1 MKKRILSLVLFL
13 FTFKL
18 YAAIGL
24 TDSILNKRVAI
35 LNLISSLQV
44 NIPFDKLHGAFP
56 SFRKYYFSS
65 KLKQEDNVFF
75 TSLVLFNIGQ
85 FSSQMHPDELAIL
98 EKAKEMAKDYI
109 ERFKNQNNH
118 LTYNFWPRNPPQI
131 FPNGGWLN
139 LLNKNAAL
147 ADDIDD
153 GAITLLALGVNDSTA
168 KAMQSKFADYRVG
181 LIKPNKSFYKAYKNR
196 PVYSTWLGNKMPK
209 DVDLSVLTNV
219 LLMHTIAK
227 IPLNATDSASFN
239 LIVDLVKANK
249 HITDPAYA
257 SQHYANSAT
266 ILYHVA
272 RLAYYSDYPA
282 LLALKPVLLEQAL
295 TLSKQAIM
303 PLEQLLLNTCV
314 LRLGGKIDFPFE
326 VNETSLMA
334 NNYPYF
340 VANIASVLN
349 NPFKRIVNR
358 SNIVRF
364 DYYSYAFNLSLLY
377 ENWMLRRGLMEFG
390 LPPFGR

>member
-1 MKKRILSLVLFL
+1 MKKGILGLVLL
-13 FTFKL
+13 LLCFKL

-24 TDSILNKRVAI
+24 TDSILKQRVTI
-35 LNLISSLQV
+35 LNLISNLQFKDSTDV
-44 NIPFDKLHGAFP
+44 LNGSFP
-56 SFRKYYFSS
+56 SYRKYNFSS

-75 TSLVLFNIGQ
+75 TALVLFNIGQ

-98 EKAKEMAKDYI
+98 EKAKSNALVYI
-109 ERFKNQNNH
+109 QRFKNQNNQ

-153 GAITLLALGVNDSTA
+153 GAITLLAIGANDSTA
-168 KAMQSKFADYRVG
+168 KAMQSKFGAYRVG
-181 LIKPNKSFYKAYKNR
+181 LIKANKSFYKEFKNR

-219 LLMHTIAK
+219 LLMHTKAK
-227 IPLNATDSASFN
+227 IPFNATDSASLD

-249 HITDPAYA
+249 HLTDPTYV
-257 SQHYANSAT
+257 SQHYANSST
-266 ILYHVA
+266 ILYHLA
-272 RLAYYSDYPA
+272 RLAFYSDYPA
-282 LLALKPVLLEQAL
+282 LLALKPILLEQAL
-295 TLSKQAIM
+295 VLSKQARF
-303 PLEQLLLNTCV
+303 PLERLLLNTSI
-314 LRLGGKIDFPFE
+314 LRLGGKIDFPMEMNE
-326 VNETSLMA
+326 VSLMV

-377 ENWMLRRGLMEFG
+377 ENLMLRGE
-390 LPPFGR
+390 

>member
-1 MKKRILSLVLFL
+1 MKKGILSILLIVFS
-13 FTFKL
+13 FNL
-18 YAAIGL
+18 YAASAIS
-24 TDSILNKRVAI
+24 DSILKHRKAI
-35 LNLISSLQV
+35 LKLITDLQIKNPSEV
-44 NIPFDKLHGAFP
+44 LNGSFP
-56 SFRKYYFSS
+56 SYRKYYFSS

-85 FSSQMHPDELAIL
+85 FSSLMHPEELSML
-98 EKAKEMAKDYI
+98 EKAKSNALVYI
-109 ERFKNQNNH
+109 DRFKNQNNH

-139 LLNKNAAL
+139 LINKNAAL

-153 GAITLLALGVNDSTA
+153 GAITLLALGSNDSLA
-168 KAMQSKFADYRVG
+168 KLMQSKIGAFRVG
-181 LIKPNKSFYKAYKNR
+181 LIKPNRSFYKEYKDR
-196 PVYSTWLGNKMPK
+196 PVYSTWLGTKMPK

-227 IPLNATDSASFN
+227 IPLNATDSASLD

-249 HITDPAYA
+249 HLTDPTYV
-257 SQHYANSAT
+257 SQHYANCAT

-282 LLALKPVLLEQAL
+282 LMALKPVLLEQAL
-295 TLSKQAIM
+295 ALSKQARF
-303 PLEQLLLNTCV
+303 PLEQLLLNTSI
-314 LRLGGKIDFPFE
+314 LRLGGKIEFPID
-326 VNETSLMA
+326 VNEASLKV

-340 VANIASVLN
+340 IANIASVLN

-358 SNIVRF
+358 SNVVRF
-364 DYYSYAFNLSLLY
+364 DYYSYAFNLSLMY
-377 ENWMLRRGLMEFG
+377 ENLMLRGD
-390 LPPFGR
+390 

>member
-1 MKKRILSLVLFL
+1 MKKGMLGIVLLLLS
-13 FTFKL
+13 FKL
-18 YAAIGL
+18 YAALGV

-35 LNLISSLQV
+35 LNLISKLQFKDSTDV
-44 NIPFDKLHGAFP
+44 LNGSFP
-56 SFRKYYFSS
+56 SYRKYNFSS
-65 KLKQEDNVFF
+65 KLKQEDNIFF

-85 FSSQMHPDELAIL
+85 FASQMHPDELAIL
-98 EKAKEMAKDYI
+98 DKAKANAITYI
-109 ERFKNQNNH
+109 DRFKNQNNQ

-153 GAITLLALGVNDSTA
+153 CAITLLALGLNDSTA
-168 KAMQSKFADYRVG
+168 KAMQSKFGDYRVG
-181 LIKPNKSFYKAYKNR
+181 LIKPNKSFYKTFKNS
-196 PVYSTWLGNKMPK
+196 PVYSTWLGTKMPK

-219 LLMHTIAK
+219 LLMHTISK
-227 IPLNATDSASFN
+227 IPLNATDSASLD

-249 HITDPAYA
+249 HITDPTYV
-257 SQHYANSAT
+257 SQHYANTAT

-295 TLSKQAIM
+295 ALSKQARM

-314 LRLGGKIDFPFE
+314 LRLGGKIDFPIE

-377 ENWMLRRGLMEFG
+377 ENLMLRGD
-390 LPPFGR
+390 

>member
-1 MKKRILSLVLFL
+1 MKKGILGIVLL
-13 FTFKL
+13 LLSFKL
-18 YAAIGL
+18 YAAIGV
-24 TDSILNKRVAI
+24 TDSILKQRLTI
-35 LNLISSLQV
+35 LNLISNLQSKDSTDDL
-44 NIPFDKLHGAFP
+44 NGSFP
-56 SFRKYYFSS
+56 SYRKYYFSS

-75 TSLVLFNIGQ
+75 TSLILFNIGQ
-85 FSSQMHPDELAIL
+85 FTAQMHPEELAFI
-98 EKAKEMAKDYI
+98 EKAKSDALVYI
-109 ERFKNQNNH
+109 DRFKNQNNQ

-139 LLNKNAAL
+139 LFNSKAAL

-153 GAITLLALGVNDSTA
+153 GAITLLALGANDSTA
-168 KAMQSKFADYRVG
+168 KAMQSKFAAYRVG
-181 LIKPNKSFYKAYKNR
+181 LIKPNQSFYKAFNNR
-196 PVYSTWLGNKMPK
+196 PVYSTWLGTKMPK

-219 LLMHTIAK
+219 VLMHTISK
-227 IPLNATDSASFN
+227 IPLNATDSASLD

-249 HITDPAYA
+249 HLTDAAYV

-266 ILYHVA
+266 IIYHIA
-272 RLAYYSDYPA
+272 RLSYYSDYPA
-282 LLALKPVLLEQAL
+282 LLALRPILLEQAL
-295 TLSKQAIM
+295 ALSKKARFT
-303 PLEQLLLNTCV
+303 LEQLLLNTSI

-326 VNETSLMA
+326 VNEASLKV

-364 DYYSYAFNLSLLY
+364 DYYSYAFNLSLMY
-377 ENWMLRRGLMEFG
+377 ENLMLRGDFQK
-390 LPPFGR
+390 

>member
-1 MKKRILSLVLFL
+1 MKQGILSIVLFVFSFNL
-13 FTFKL
+13 H
-18 YAAIGL
+18 AASVVS
-24 TDSILNKRVAI
+24 DSILNRRIAI
-35 LNLISSLQV
+35 LNLISNLQFKDSTDV
-44 NIPFDKLHGAFP
+44 LNGSFP
-56 SFRKYYFSS
+56 SYRKYNFSS

-75 TSLVLFNIGQ
+75 TALVLFNIGQ
-85 FSSQMHPDELAIL
+85 FSLQMHPNELSIL
-98 EKAKEMAKDYI
+98 EKAKSNAIKYI
-109 ERFKNQNNH
+109 QRFKNQNNQ

-139 LLNKNAAL
+139 LFNKKAAL

-153 GAITLLALGVNDSTA
+153 GAITLLALGANDSIS
-168 KAMQSKFADYRVG
+168 KAMQSKFSDYRVG
-181 LIKPNKSFYKAYKNR
+181 LIKANKSFYKEFKNR
-196 PVYSTWLGNKMPK
+196 PVYSTWLGSKMPK

-219 LLMHTIAK
+219 LLMHTKAK
-227 IPLNATDSASFN
+227 IPLNATDSASLD

-249 HITDPAYA
+249 HITDPKYV

-282 LLALKPVLLEQAL
+282 LLALKPILLKQAIE
-295 TLSKQAIM
+295 LSKQARF
-303 PLEQLLLNTCV
+303 PLEQLLLNTTV
-314 LRLGGKIDFPFE
+314 LRLGGKMDLPLS

-349 NPFKRIVNR
+349 NPFKRVVNR

-364 DYYSYAFNLSLLY
+364 DYYSYAFNLSLMY
-377 ENWMLRRGLMEFG
+377 ENLMLRGE
-390 LPPFGR
+390 

>member
-1 MKKRILSLVLFL
+1 MKKGILGIVLL
-13 FTFKL
+13 LLSFKL
-18 YAAIGL
+18 YAAIGV
-24 TDSILNKRVAI
+24 TDSLLQQRVTI
-35 LNLISSLQV
+35 LNLISNLQFKDSTDV
-44 NIPFDKLHGAFP
+44 LNGSYP
-56 SFRKYYFSS
+56 SYRKYFFSA

-85 FSSQMHPDELAIL
+85 FASRMHHDELAML
-98 EKAKEMAKDYI
+98 DKAKANAIINID
-109 ERFKNQNNH
+109 RFKNQNNH

-153 GAITLLALGVNDSTA
+153 GAIVSLALGVNDSTA
-168 KAMQSKFADYRVG
+168 KAMQTKFGDYRVG
-181 LIKPNKSFYKAYKNR
+181 LIKPNKSFYKAFKNR
-196 PVYSTWLGNKMPK
+196 PVYSTWLGTKMPK

-219 LLMHTIAK
+219 LLMHTISK
-227 IPLNATDSASFN
+227 IPLNATDSASLD

-249 HITDPAYA
+249 HIIDPTYV
-257 SQHYANSAT
+257 SQHYANTAT

-282 LLALKPVLLEQAL
+282 LLALKTILLEQAL
-295 TLSKQAIM
+295 ALSKQAKM
-303 PLEQLLLNTCV
+303 PLEQLLLNTSV

-326 VNETSLMA
+326 VSATSLKT

-377 ENWMLRRGLMEFG
+377 ENLMLRGDVQK
-390 LPPFGR
+390 

>member
-1 MKKRILSLVLFL
+1 MKKGILSILLIVFS
-13 FTFKL
+13 FNL
-18 YAAIGL
+18 YAASAL
-24 TDSILNKRVAI
+24 SDSILKHRIAI
-35 LNLISSLQV
+35 LKLITDLQIKNPSEV
-44 NIPFDKLHGAFP
+44 LNGSFP
-56 SFRKYYFSS
+56 SYRKYYFSS

-85 FSSQMHPDELAIL
+85 FSFLMHPEELSML
-98 EKAKEMAKDYI
+98 EKMKSNALVYI
-109 ERFKNQNNH
+109 DRFKNQNNH

-139 LLNKNAAL
+139 LLNKKAAL

-153 GAITLLALGVNDSTA
+153 GAITLLALGSNDSLA
-168 KAMQSKFADYRVG
+168 KLMQSKIGAFRVG
-181 LIKPNKSFYKAYKNR
+181 LIKPNRSFYKEYKDR
-196 PVYSTWLGNKMPK
+196 PVYSTWLGTKMPK

-227 IPLNATDSASFN
+227 IPLNATDSASFD
-239 LIVDLVKANK
+239 LIVDLVNSNK
-249 HITDPAYA
+249 HLTDPTYV

-272 RLAYYSDYPA
+272 RLAYYSNYPA
-282 LLALKPVLLEQAL
+282 LLALKPVLLEQAIE
-295 TLSKQAIM
+295 LSRQARF
-303 PLEQLLLNTCV
+303 PLEQLLLNTSI
-314 LRLGGKIDFPFE
+314 LRLGGKIDFPIEINE
-326 VNETSLMA
+326 VSLKA

-364 DYYSYAFNLSLLY
+364 DYYSYAFNLSLMY
-377 ENWMLRRGLMEFG
+377 ENLMLRGDF
-390 LPPFGR
+390 

>member
-1 MKKRILSLVLFL
+1 MKKGILSILLIVFL
-13 FTFKL
+13 FNL
-18 YAAIGL
+18 YAASAIS
-24 TDSILNKRVAI
+24 DSILNHRKAI
-35 LNLISSLQV
+35 LKLITNLQIKNPSEVLNGS
-44 NIPFDKLHGAFP
+44 FP
-56 SFRKYYFSS
+56 SYRKYYFSS

-85 FSSQMHPDELAIL
+85 FSSLMHPEELSML
-98 EKAKEMAKDYI
+98 EKAKSNALVYI
-109 ERFKNQNNH
+109 DRFKNQNNH

-139 LLNKNAAL
+139 LINKKAAL
-147 ADDIDD
+147 ADDIDV
-153 GAITLLALGVNDSTA
+153 GAITLLALGSNDSLA
-168 KAMQSKFADYRVG
+168 KLMQSKIGAFRVG
-181 LIKPNKSFYKAYKNR
+181 LIKPNRSFYKEYKDR
-196 PVYSTWLGNKMPK
+196 PVYSTWLGTKMPK

-227 IPLNATDSASFN
+227 IHLNATDSASLD

-249 HITDPAYA
+249 HLTDPTYV

-272 RLAYYSDYPA
+272 RLAYYSNYPA
-282 LLALKPVLLEQAL
+282 LLALKPALLEQAIE
-295 TLSKQAIM
+295 LSRQARF
-303 PLEQLLLNTCV
+303 PLEQLLLNTSI
-314 LRLGGKIDFPFE
+314 LRLGGNIDFPIE
-326 VNETSLMA
+326 VNEASLKVH
-334 NNYPYF
+334 NYPYF

-364 DYYSYAFNLSLLY
+364 DYYSYAFDLSLIY
-377 ENWMLRRGLMEFG
+377 ENLMLRGD
-390 LPPFGR
+390 

>member
-1 MKKRILSLVLFL
+1 MKKGILSIVLFV
-13 FTFKL
+13 FSFNL
-18 YAAIGL
+18 YAASGVS
-24 TDSILNKRVAI
+24 DSILKQRIAI
-35 LNLISSLQV
+35 LKIIADLQFNNPSEV
-44 NIPFDKLHGAFP
+44 LNGSFP
-56 SFRKYYFSS
+56 SYRKYYFST

-85 FSSQMHPDELAIL
+85 FSAQMRPEELAMI
-98 EKAKEMAKDYI
+98 EKAKVNTVFYLN
-109 ERFKNQNNH
+109 RFKNQNNQ

-153 GAITLLALGVNDSTA
+153 CAITLLALGAKDSLA
-168 KAMQSKFADYRVG
+168 KAMQSKFGAYRVG
-181 LIKPNKSFYKAYKNR
+181 LIKSNQSFYKVFKDR
-196 PVYSTWLGNKMPK
+196 PVYSTWLGTKMPK

-219 LLMHTIAK
+219 LLMHTISK
-227 IPLNATDSASFN
+227 IPLNATDSASLD

-249 HITDPAYA
+249 HITDPTYV

-272 RLAYYSDYPA
+272 RLAFYSDYPA
-282 LLALKPVLLEQAL
+282 LLALKPILLEQAFN
-295 TLSKQAIM
+295 LSKQARF
-303 PLEQLLLNTCV
+303 PLEHLLLNTSI
-314 LRLGGKIDFPFE
+314 LRLGGKIDFPIE
-326 VNETSLMA
+326 VNEASLKV

-364 DYYSYAFNLSLLY
+364 DYYSYAFNLSLMY
-377 ENWMLRRGLMEFG
+377 ENLMLRGD
-390 LPPFGR
+390 

>member
-1 MKKRILSLVLFL
+1 MKKGILSIVLFVFSFNL
-13 FTFKL
+13 H
-18 YAAIGL
+18 AASVVS
-24 TDSILNKRVAI
+24 DSILNRRIAI
-35 LNLISSLQV
+35 LNLISNLQFKDSTDV
-44 NIPFDKLHGAFP
+44 LNGSFP
-56 SFRKYYFSS
+56 SYRKYNFSS

-75 TSLVLFNIGQ
+75 TALVLFNIGQ
-85 FSSQMHPDELAIL
+85 FSLQMHPNELSIL
-98 EKAKEMAKDYI
+98 EKAKSNAIKYI
-109 ERFKNQNNH
+109 QRFKNQNNQ

-139 LLNKNAAL
+139 LFNKKAAL

-153 GAITLLALGVNDSTA
+153 GAITLLALGANDSLS
-168 KAMQSKFADYRVG
+168 KAMQSKFSDYRVG
-181 LIKPNKSFYKAYKNR
+181 LIKANKSFYKEFKNR
-196 PVYSTWLGNKMPK
+196 PVYSTWLGSKMPK

-219 LLMHTIAK
+219 LLMHTKAK
-227 IPLNATDSASFN
+227 IPLNATDSASLD

-249 HITDPAYA
+249 HITDPKYV

-272 RLAYYSDYPA
+272 RLAYYSDFPA
-282 LLALKPVLLEQAL
+282 LLALKPMLLKQAIE
-295 TLSKQAIM
+295 LSKQARF
-303 PLEQLLLNTCV
+303 PLEQLLLNTTV
-314 LRLGGKIDFPFE
+314 LRLGGKMDLPLS

-349 NPFKRIVNR
+349 NPFKRVVNR

-364 DYYSYAFNLSLLY
+364 DYYSYAFNLSLMY
-377 ENWMLRRGLMEFG
+377 ENLMLRGE
-390 LPPFGR
+390 

>member
-1 MKKRILSLVLFL
+1 MKKGILSILLIVFS
-13 FTFKL
+13 FNL
-18 YAAIGL
+18 YAASAIS
-24 TDSILNKRVAI
+24 DSILKHRKAI
-35 LNLISSLQV
+35 LKLITDLQIKNPSEV
-44 NIPFDKLHGAFP
+44 LNGSFP
-56 SFRKYYFSS
+56 SYRKYYFSS

-85 FSSQMHPDELAIL
+85 FSSLMHPEELSML
-98 EKAKEMAKDYI
+98 EKAKSNALVYI
-109 ERFKNQNNH
+109 DRFKNQNNH

-139 LLNKNAAL
+139 LINKNAAL

-153 GAITLLALGVNDSTA
+153 GAITLLALGSNDSLA
-168 KAMQSKFADYRVG
+168 KLMQSKIGAFRVG
-181 LIKPNKSFYKAYKNR
+181 LIKPNRSFYKEYKDR
-196 PVYSTWLGNKMPK
+196 PVYSTWLGTKMPK

-227 IPLNATDSASFN
+227 IPLNATDSASLD

-249 HITDPAYA
+249 HLTDPTYV

-272 RLAYYSDYPA
+272 RLAYYSNYPA
-282 LLALKPVLLEQAL
+282 LLALKPALLEQAIE
-295 TLSKQAIM
+295 LSRQARF
-303 PLEQLLLNTCV
+303 PLEQLLLNTSI
-314 LRLGGKIDFPFE
+314 LRLGGNIDFPIE
-326 VNETSLMA
+326 VNEASLKVH
-334 NNYPYF
+334 NYPYF

-364 DYYSYAFNLSLLY
+364 DYYSYAFNLSLIY
-377 ENWMLRRGLMEFG
+377 ENLMLRGD
-390 LPPFGR
+390 

>member
-1 MKKRILSLVLFL
+1 MKKGILGIVLL
-13 FTFKL
+13 LLSFKL
-18 YAAIGL
+18 YAAKGL
-24 TDSILNKRVAI
+24 TDSILIKRVAI
-35 LNLISSLQV
+35 LNLISNLQYKDSTDV
-44 NIPFDKLHGAFP
+44 LNGSFP
-56 SFRKYYFSS
+56 SYRKYYFSS

-85 FSSQMHPDELAIL
+85 FASQMHPDELAIL
-98 EKAKEMAKDYI
+98 EKAKSNALLNID
-109 ERFKNQNNH
+109 RFKNQNNH

-139 LLNKNAAL
+139 LMNKNAAL

-153 GAITLLALGVNDSTA
+153 CAITLLALGVNESTA
-168 KAMQSKFADYRVG
+168 KAMQSKFGNYRVG
-181 LIKPNKSFYKAYKNR
+181 LIKPNKSFYKAFKNR
-196 PVYSTWLGNKMPK
+196 PVYSTWLGTKMPK

-227 IPLNATDSASFN
+227 IPLNATDSASLD

-249 HITDPAYA
+249 HIDDPTYV
-257 SQHYANSAT
+257 SQHYANSTT

-272 RLAYYSDYPA
+272 RLAYYSDYPS
-282 LLALKPVLLEQAL
+282 LLALKPILLEQAL
-295 TLSKQAIM
+295 ALSKQARM
-303 PLEQLLLNTCV
+303 PLEQVLLNTTV
-314 LRLGGKIDFPFE
+314 LRLGGKINFPFE
-326 VNETSLMA
+326 VNETSLKA

-377 ENWMLRRGLMEFG
+377 ENLMLRGDVQK
-390 LPPFGR
+390 